1 MFSLS
6 WLRCSCL
13 LFVISL
19 GCFSYDNLQF
29 VDYPI
34 SLYSRDSYLS
44 TLLWLRPAYCFYEK
58 WLMDAVDPGQAD
70 KSTAAIEVQIKL
82 ADDNET
88 YKLPQS
94 YQVPPCSPIFQEP
107 SAVLQFAYQMGP
119 SIMWLNDSLVRSVLP
134 GHSYRVRYVL
144 YNQAKEQVAASNWSQ
159 SFQTR
164 DSAMGQWPGMTGKVL
179 ALFLGAAGVL
189 VCLLLLIYC
198 FYSRS
203 HRKEMFSHRRLYEGG
218 FEDPVLHLDTPMDHY
233 DFFSLNDQDRR
244 PAPAS
249 RLQEP
254 GSQETPPP
262 QEKPRP
268 PQELIGLESLAT
280 LDPTKTCI

>member
-1 MFSLS
+1 
-6 WLRCSCL
+6 
-13 LFVISL
+13 
-19 GCFSYDNLQF
+19 
-29 VDYPI
+29 
-34 SLYSRDSYLS
+34 
-44 TLLWLRPAYCFYEK
+44 
-58 WLMDAVDPGQAD
+58 MDAVDPGQAD

-218 FEDPVLHLDTPMDHY
+218 FEDPGQAACTSLSTAGAGVTGDTATPGEAQTPPGVDWLGIPSHAGPHQDLHLKHQGDDTKSKLH
-233 DFFSLNDQDRR
+233 RR
-244 PAPAS
+244 KEGCINS
-249 RLQEP
+249 RR
-254 GSQETPPP
+254 SQVGWSTGHNAFTE
-262 QEKPRP
+262 RNFG
-268 PQELIGLESLAT
+268 LIEQSTINVLL
-280 LDPTKTCI
+280 